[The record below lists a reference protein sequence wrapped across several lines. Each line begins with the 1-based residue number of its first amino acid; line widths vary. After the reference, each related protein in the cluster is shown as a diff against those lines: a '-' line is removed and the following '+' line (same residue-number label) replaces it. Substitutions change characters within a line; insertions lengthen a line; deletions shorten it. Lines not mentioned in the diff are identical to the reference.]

1 VNPINHEILMHA
13 AKLKADHGRSSC
25 DPRAYDL
32 AVALLDA
39 VEKIGEMKRLARQSS
54 DSLADGLVTAA
65 DEAEEQRKRADR
77 LETEIAQLRRRVVA
91 RTPEELLEQLHGAVT
106 TTRNEAGEIV
116 AITRTDDEGR
126 ILIVIWERDPEPPA
140 ACSG

>member
-1 VNPINHEILMHA
+1 MNPINHEILMHA

-77 LETEIAQLRRRVVA
+77 LETEIAQS
-91 RTPEELLEQLHGAVT
+91 
-106 TTRNEAGEIV
+106 I
-116 AITRTDDEGR
+116 
-126 ILIVIWERDPEPPA
+126 
-140 ACSG
+140 S